1 MLLKGSRKQLARDQ
15 CHKSSHEV
23 VSHVTPSPNS
33 KIFNRFLSRLTV
45 TRANKFET
53 TSNHMLRRCKFKSE
67 EMISQHRKS
76 GTDHHKE
83 NTATA
88 ADKHS
93 YLAV

>member
-1 MLLKGSRKQLARDQ
+1 
-15 CHKSSHEV
+15 
-23 VSHVTPSPNS
+23 
-33 KIFNRFLSRLTV
+33 
-45 TRANKFET
+45 
-53 TSNHMLRRCKFKSE
+53 MLRRCKFKSE
-67 EMISQHRKS
+67 EMISRHRKS